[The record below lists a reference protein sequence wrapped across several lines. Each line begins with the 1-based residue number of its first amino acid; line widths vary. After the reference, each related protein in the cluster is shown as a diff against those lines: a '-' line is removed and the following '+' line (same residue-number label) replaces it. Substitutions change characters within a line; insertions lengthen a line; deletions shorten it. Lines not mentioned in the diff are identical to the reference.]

1 MYDKPFISSTS
12 LPPIP
17 FPSSSQIRVTLLLLG
32 REEVFVTVAVAVRL
46 KPLELILVN
55 STVKIPRV
63 SGTFSVDMLL

>member
-1 MYDKPFISSTS
+1 MYDKPFISSAS

-55 STVKIPRV
+55 STVKMPRV